1 MSLLITAFEPFDGD
15 TINSSLEAMRAAMPY
30 LPQVRF
36 AVLPVEYDMDVEAS
50 RTAIAE
56 FEPKVVLH
64 LGQSRG
70 ETIQIERIAINLK
83 RASRGGPL
91 VPIDPYGPAAL
102 FSTMDSQALAEHLAG
117 LGLPVVESA
126 HAGTYMCN
134 HILYRTLQ
142 DAADSGLI
150 SGFMHLPRLPEQA
163 KDAGP
168 SLPLETLRD
177 AVIAA
182 GQWLYRERDFLQ
194 M

>member
-50 RTAIAE
+50 RAAIAE
-56 FEPKVVLH
+56 YDPKVVLH
-64 LGQSRG
+64 LGQSRSDK
-70 ETIQIERIAINLK
+70 IQIERIAINLK

-91 VPIDPYGPAAL
+91 VPIDPTGPAAL
-102 FSTMDSQALAEHLAG
+102 FSTLDSQALAERLAS

-142 DAADSGLI
+142 DAADSSLI
-150 SGFMHLPRLPEQA
+150 AGFMHLPRLPEQA

-168 SLPLETLRD
+168 CLPLETLRD
-177 AVIAA
+177 AVIKA